1 MMAAGQMTPQQA
13 QQLLDSQKD
22 NDQVLQLAPP
32 ENKNAAGSRNF
43 KNW

>member
-13 QQLLDSQKD
+13 QQLLDSEKG
-22 NDQVLQLAPP
+22 NEEVLRLAPTDKP
-32 ENKNAAGSRNF
+32 FSHTRSM